1 VTIKNRVNGSDRD
14 IQEHIVERRSRRSV
28 LSVLTAGLMLGIL
41 IAPFLLVE
49 SVLAAGAVAAE
60 PCSTCPVEASA
71 AAYVARFTDLDVK
84 QQLEVESATVR
95 NTHAE
100 KSALGAETSSA
111 LDSKDEWE
119 DEWFWSA
126 SSPARAVRTEMG
138 PASGSEYV
146 WENEWYGVD
155 DPSKIP
161 VNIARSQNAE
171 ATSSALDSKDEWE
184 DEWFWSASSPARAVH
199 TEMGPASGSEYVW
212 ENEWYGVDDPSELS
226 VNTTWVQRTEIPCGP
241 WTRGMAC

>member
-84 QQLEVESATVR
+84 QQVESATVR

-155 DPSKIP
+155 DPS
-161 VNIARSQNAE
+161 
-171 ATSSALDSKDEWE
+171 
-184 DEWFWSASSPARAVH
+184 
-199 TEMGPASGSEYVW
+199 
-212 ENEWYGVDDPSELS
+212 ELS